1 MWPFLQL
8 LYCLVQNNQEESAEG
23 IYVSKI
29 LENGPA
35 EKAEGLQIHDKI
47 IEVRK
52 NPHQWISLSYYQIK
66 KGFDGF
72 CPKYVV
78 IFQFCYV
85 WTWFLY
91 TELPA
96 WTYIRIKHTRWIFP
110 TSDEFTGIGI
120 KLI

>member
-1 MWPFLQL
+1 MSCIFQVDLHFFIAADFSTTSIFVLMWPFLQL
-8 LYCLVQNNQEESAEG
+8 FYCLVQNNQEESAEG

-35 EKAEGLQIHDKI
+35 DKAEGLQIHDKI

-85 WTWFLY
+85 
-91 TELPA
+91 
-96 WTYIRIKHTRWIFP
+96 
-110 TSDEFTGIGI
+110 
-120 KLI
+120 

>member
-8 LYCLVQNNQEESAEG
+8 PYCLVQNNQEESAEG

-35 EKAEGLQIHDKI
+35 DKAEGLQIHDKI

-52 NPHQWISLSYYQIK
+52 NPHQWISLSYYQIN
-66 KGFDGF
+66 KGFGGF
-72 CPKYVV
+72 HPKYVV
-78 IFQFCYV
+78 IFLFCCV

-91 TELPA
+91 TELLERFLELK
-96 WTYIRIKHTRWIFP
+96 TQDGFFQQVIN
-110 TSDEFTGIGI
+110 
-120 KLI
+120 LLV